1 MTVNEIITKVDE
13 ALQDASISPT
23 PSEINSAILFI
34 AAQSFLPSLITTSA
48 VKFESIV
55 RTIIDATNDSPIVI
69 ETSAAHGLSTGDNVT
84 VTGVLGNNAA
94 NAQWYIE
101 VLSDTTFSLLTSQGN
116 GVYTSDGTVTKR
128 DGFVSLP
135 ADYDHDL
142 FEAFSVSQNTNLN
155 IRSNL
160 RAMSVLHDAERRVSG
175 STIEDVAVENGLLYC
190 MPIGSADDVVMCKY
204 YRKPTDIILTTESPN
219 CIPDHLHESIIV
231 QYILSLKWLLIEDGI
246 EGARPNTEN
255 AKNTFMGGIAA
266 LMAYYPRP
274 SIAQPAIPR
283 KIIWF

>member
-1 MTVNEIITKVDE
+1 MTVNEIIAKIDE

-23 PSEINSAILFI
+23 LPEINSAISFI
-34 AAQSFLPSLITTSA
+34 AAQSFLPSLVTA
-48 VKFESIV
+48 NPVKFESTV

-69 ETSAAHGLSTGDNVT
+69 ETSVAHEFNTGDSVA
-84 VTGVLGNNAA
+84 VADVLGNNAA

-101 VLSDTTFSLLTSQGN
+101 VLSDTTFRLLTSQGN
-116 GVYTSDGTVTKR
+116 GDYISGGTVTKR

-142 FEAFSVSQNTNLN
+142 FEAFSISQNTNLN

-160 RAMSVLHDAERRVSG
+160 RAMSILHDAEQRVNG
-175 STIEDVAVENGLLYC
+175 TTIEDVAVENGLLYC
-190 MPIGSADDVVMCKY
+190 MPIGGADDVVMCKY